1 MKKNYHKI
9 TIHELASDLDLAP
22 GTVSKI
28 LNGKGTISHQTRQRV
43 TQRAKEL
50 GYVASSSARILKA
63 THSWTIGIVFSDIA
77 SFGLEHPFFGS
88 IIQAFKNY
96 MEDRGYE
103 IVFIP
108 KKLGTQQ
115 QTYLQWAK
123 NKSVDGVL
131 ILTGD
136 QNDPE
141 FQELIHA
148 DVPCVSTDIYDP
160 HVATVISHD
169 TLGIELIFKHFVQLG
184 FQKIYAYS
192 GSVLSR
198 AYQQRT
204 DAYRTLVKQFRTVQD
219 EESYL
224 TTDYYVVTHYYQ
236 QALKWIQR
244 WSSKPE
250 AIIAFSDDIAM
261 GLIQALN
268 ELGYRVPEDIS
279 VSGYD
284 DIQFAKLFSPALT
297 TIRQDK
303 KKIAETAADLLLKM
317 IHENQIIKGMTMI
330 PVELIVRQSTKRI
343 KP

>member
-63 THSWTIGIVFSDIA
+63 SHSWTIGIVFSDIA
-77 SFGLEHPFFGS
+77 LFGLEHPFFGS

-136 QNDPE
+136 QNDTE

-160 HVATVISHD
+160 HVATVISND
-169 TLGIELIFKHFVQLG
+169 TLGVELIFKHFIQLG

-204 DAYRTLVKQFRTVQD
+204 DAFHACVRQYHSDADL
-219 EESYL
+219 ESYL
-224 TTDYYVVTHYYQ
+224 TTDHYGVTHYYE

-244 WSSKPE
+244 WQHKPE

-261 GLIQALN
+261 GLIRALN
-268 ELGYRVPEDIS
+268 EMGYRVPEDIS

-303 KKIAETAADLLLKM
+303 KLIAETAAELLLSM
-317 IHENQIIKGMTMI
+317 IQENQIIKGI
-330 PVELIVRQSTKRI
+330 KLVPVELIIRQSTKRI